1 MSRSW
6 IAFFSPIVLLS
17 VTLGATRPE
26 GDLRAVREDSR
37 FEAAVVLA
45 TEGDFEEAE
54 TGFRA
59 MLEDRP
65 DHPLLLYMV
74 GMCEFF
80 QGKMSGATTFLTKA
94 VEKGAPFPESYY
106 WATRALLETGKPDL
120 ARGTLQDGLERFPGN
135 KLLSELSRQLQAD

>member
-1 MSRSW
+1 MLRSW
-6 IAFFSPIVLLS
+6 IASLSLIVLVS
-17 VTLGATRPE
+17 VTLGATLPE

-45 TEGDFEEAE
+45 TEGDFENAE
-54 TGFRA
+54 KGFRA
-59 MLEDRP
+59 MLEGRP

-80 QGKMSGATTFLTKA
+80 QGKMSAATSFLNKA

-106 WATRALLETGKPDL
+106 WATRALLETGEPGL
-120 ARGTLQDGLERFPGN
+120 ARGTLRDGLERFPGN
-135 KLLSELSRQLQAD
+135 ELLGELSRQLQAE